1 MLSCLLAAFYQFA
14 LFFFYFFY
22 FLFKGKPEWQK
33 IGNVER
39 CTTNNCCLH
48 NPKVQT
54 DIVAS
59 SFSSRPTEN
68 IQTNNDQTNVI
79 KTGVSWRGSKQT
91 TTITS
96 KSHTIQ
102 EMNSY
107 QQLSEHLGNSMTIS
121 GTSSGNIRNQKEEQK
136 TSDGATA
143 EEVKA
148 ELQQQNHWHEQQQ
161 QQQQQ
166 QQSFSTDAQMTFQ
179 KWSPVEQ
186 SIIQPV
192 PPKGGVAVLPLDIMV
207 EAHARVKERERRLSE
222 QKTELQENN
231 EMNTDWTV
239 TSKRFVPLKWKAAA
253 SKLEVKSTVK
263 NKANEDDEILKPIS
277 RNIVSRISQ
286 SSDQDAQFIFRAPM
300 HQNMSS
306 NRLPDD
312 NFLMGR
318 SVFSPVREAEEMR
331 DRVNRRMTETPSE
344 SVFDSRLNTPLD
356 DFSMTSH
363 TNIPFD
369 ITLDSRT
376 DSYSGYSTSRSH
388 SQSRI
393 QTVFS
398 PPFAKQM
405 HSPRRDENGI
415 NILRQR
421 SRTVEPRLAEGTVKA
436 LTRRWPPQSNATG
449 VYVAKDNWNII
460 PTEIVSCRNKW
471 TTRDE
476 KGSIMDEWSLR
487 SWKGE
492 TDELRRR
499 TDGTGEMWHHKVEI
513 SPGGNASFVNN
524 RRLYTRDYVVESET
538 RNAQVQ
544 P

>member
-1 MLSCLLAAFYQFA
+1 MIYT
-14 LFFFYFFY
+14 
-22 FLFKGKPEWQK
+22 GKPEWQK

-107 QQLSEHLGNSMTIS
+107 QQLSEQYANKTIRMFQYFYSILKYSGINTVYFIIWLYSIICGWLISLGNSMTIS

-222 QKTELQENN
+222 QKPNYRSFDGNNNLIFTSYTIQEGY
-231 EMNTDWTV
+231 DWTV

-263 NKANEDDEILKPIS
+263 NKANEDDEILKPI
-277 RNIVSRISQ
+277 I
-286 SSDQDAQFIFRAPM
+286 
-300 HQNMSS
+300 
-306 NRLPDD
+306 
-312 NFLMGR
+312 
-318 SVFSPVREAEEMR
+318 REAEEMR

-405 HSPRRDENGI
+405 HSPRR
-415 NILRQR
+415 
-421 SRTVEPRLAEGTVKA
+421 
-436 LTRRWPPQSNATG
+436 WPPQSNATG

-460 PTEIVSCRNKW
+460 PTEIVSCRRITERSVIDKW